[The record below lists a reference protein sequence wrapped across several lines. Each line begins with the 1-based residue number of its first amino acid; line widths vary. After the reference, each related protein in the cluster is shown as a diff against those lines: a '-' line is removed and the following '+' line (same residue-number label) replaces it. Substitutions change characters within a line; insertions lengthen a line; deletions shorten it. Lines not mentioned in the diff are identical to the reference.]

1 MRLNI
6 LISIGLVMTTLAGM
20 GKHSLASVRCS
31 SSSTSEAVV
40 GNSLI
45 NAAPC
50 TAKPPQQAT
59 SYAPSSRA
67 NGSEPRP
74 KKKTAGNN
82 QNNPALRLE
91 SVHATLQSREHA
103 VFNAEVDGCI
113 VALSARDGQQVK
125 AGEVLL
131 RQECS
136 ASEAELD
143 SAIQLHHHAEETL
156 AAHEWL
162 LLMGAGSHLEALMA
176 RVAHDTAQAN
186 VQIVE
191 HAVRKCSVKS
201 SFEGRVLNVA
211 VREQQCIRVG
221 QPLFEVMD
229 DSRLEVVFQLPVSQ
243 LKHARLDSVASVRIK
258 HTGQTYPVRII
269 RHGARVDPLT
279 QSLRVIAAIDGSF
292 PALMAGM
299 DGSLQL
305 SGSAQTPA
313 VRSVR
318 QQRER

>member
-1 MRLNI
+1 
-6 LISIGLVMTTLAGM
+6 
-20 GKHSLASVRCS
+20 
-31 SSSTSEAVV
+31 
-40 GNSLI
+40 
-45 NAAPC
+45 
-50 TAKPPQQAT
+50 
-59 SYAPSSRA
+59 
-67 NGSEPRP
+67 
-74 KKKTAGNN
+74 
-82 QNNPALRLE
+82 
-91 SVHATLQSREHA
+91 
-103 VFNAEVDGCI
+103 
-113 VALSARDGQQVK
+113 
-125 AGEVLL
+125 
-131 RQECS
+131 
-136 ASEAELD
+136 
-143 SAIQLHHHAEETL
+143 
-156 AAHEWL
+156 
-162 LLMGAGSHLEALMA
+162 MGAGSHLEALMA

-292 PALMAGM
+292 PALMVGM